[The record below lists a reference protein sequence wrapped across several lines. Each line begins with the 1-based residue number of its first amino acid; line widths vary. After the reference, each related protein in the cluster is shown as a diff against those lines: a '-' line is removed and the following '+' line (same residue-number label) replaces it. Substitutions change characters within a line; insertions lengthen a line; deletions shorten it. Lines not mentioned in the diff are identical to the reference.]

1 MKVVVVIVNYRTAGL
16 VIDCLRSVRE
26 EIAAVGARVLI
37 TDNASG
43 DDSINAIN
51 DAIARMGW
59 SEWAQLM
66 PLPKNG
72 GFAYGNNAAIAHAL
86 KSSTPPDYIYLLN
99 PDTLMKPGGIRE

>member
-16 VIDCLRSVRE
+16 VIDCLRSLIDEV
-26 EIAAVGARVLI
+26 AATDARVII
-37 TDNASG
+37 TDNCSG

-51 DAIARMGW
+51 DAITRMGW
-59 SEWAQLM
+59 SAWSQLM

-86 KSSTPPDYIYLLN
+86 KNDNPPDYIYLLN
-99 PDTLMKPGGIRE
+99 PDTL